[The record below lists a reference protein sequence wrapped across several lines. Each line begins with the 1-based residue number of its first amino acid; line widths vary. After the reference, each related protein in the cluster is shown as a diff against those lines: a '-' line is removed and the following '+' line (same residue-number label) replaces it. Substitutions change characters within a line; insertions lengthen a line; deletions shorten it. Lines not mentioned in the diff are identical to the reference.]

1 MGLLSLFQTKE
12 IAIDLGTANTRI
24 VQNGRVEIEE
34 PSCVAIDR
42 KSGELVTAGKHAL
55 TMIGSDSVRFID
67 PLQEG
72 VVAYFHAAELM
83 LTEFLHR
90 MNCKPKSL
98 FSPVFKVLVSIPS
111 DITEAEE
118 RIIGDLFKRIGFK
131 KVRRVHGPMVAA
143 IGMGL
148 DVLNNDGKMIVDV
161 GGGTSEIVV
170 IALGGI
176 ITDKSIKTAGD
187 KFNTDIVDYMRNEH
201 NVRISKQTAEW
212 IKTTV
217 GAAMPNID
225 NPPPNLE
232 IEKRDLS
239 TYKIKNISITHHE
252 IAMALDAS
260 ISEIETAILK
270 TLTQTPPELVDD
282 IMASGIFLTGGGSLL
297 RGLDKRIS
305 LKTKLPVHT
314 ANKPLQ
320 SVIQGNVILLQNW
333 DKFSIIVK
341 KVQLEKL

>member
-1 MGLLSLFQTKE
+1 MSLLSLFKTKE

-42 KSGELVTAGKHAL
+42 RSGELVTAGKHAL
-55 TMIGSDSVRFID
+55 TMIDSDSVRFIS
-67 PLQEG
+67 PLQGG

-83 LTEFLHR
+83 LTDFLHR

-98 FSPVFKVLVSIPS
+98 FSPAFKVLVSIPAGT
-111 DITEAEE
+111 TEAEE
-118 RIIGDLFKRIGFK
+118 RIIGDLFKRVGFK
-131 KVRRVHGPMVAA
+131 KVRYVHKPMVAA
-143 IGMGL
+143 IAMGL
-148 DVLNNDGKMIVDV
+148 DVFKNDGKMIVDV
-161 GGGTSEIVV
+161 GSGTSEIAV

-176 ITDKSIKTAGD
+176 VIGKSLKTAGD
-187 KFNTDIVDYMRNEH
+187 KFNTDIVDFMRSEH
-201 NVRISKQTAEW
+201 NVRINKQTAGW

-217 GAAMPNID
+217 GAAMPDID

-232 IEKRDLS
+232 IEACDL
-239 TYKIKNISITHHE
+239 TTHKIKNISITHHE

-260 ISEIETAILK
+260 ISEIETSILK
-270 TLTQTPPELVDD
+270 MLKYGAPNELVDD
-282 IMASGIFLTGGGSLL
+282 IMASGIFLTGGSSLL

-314 ANKPLQ
+314 ADKPLQ
-320 SVIQGNVILLQNW
+320 TVIQGNAILLQNW
-333 DKFSIIVK
+333 DRFSIIVI
-341 KVQLEKL
+341 